1 MNNQPHSTPQDT
13 QQVPGKSKEKL
24 GDISKDNR
32 QEIQIDYST
41 KDNHWVLTRHF
52 EHNLSEIITTGNK
65 QQITEILDYIELQSQ
80 TNQKPTSIK
89 SAIKQLYKVF
99 LTTFQ
104 RNSTPWVE

>member
-1 MNNQPHSTPQDT
+1 MNNQPHSTPQNTPQDS
-13 QQVPGKSKEKL
+13 GKSKEKL
-24 GDISKDNR
+24 GDISEDYL
-32 QEIQIDYST
+32 QDIQIDYST
-41 KDNHWVLTRHF
+41 EDNHWVLTRHF
-52 EHNLSEIITTGNK
+52 EHNHSKIITTGNK

-89 SAIKQLYKVF
+89 SAIQQLFKVF